1 MQSLGQSALKFAQS
15 VPVTT
20 PKKVRSAN
28 YAKLKQDWQ
37 NQVACD
43 RTLPWTSHRIALLW
57 QTWLNSRTLTAWPA
71 QSTIAELLHVT
82 PRAVREGMK
91 ALEDRGHLQCIS
103 QFRGGR
109 MSNRYRIILDGAVI
123 TGEDGTDVPVTPERV
138 FRAEGKAP
146 SPVRGASVPGR
157 AVGDCRRTPERT
169 PERTIEADRHME
181 TGVPVTAD
189 RAKGIMAEVY
199 VEERVNGGGYVQG

>member
-1 MQSLGQSALKFAQS
+1 MQSLGQSALKLAQK
-15 VPVTT
+15 VPAAA
-20 PKKVRSAN
+20 PDKVRSAN

-71 QSTIAELLHVT
+71 QSTMADMLQVT
-82 PRAVREGMK
+82 SRAVREGMK

-103 QFRGGR
+103 QYRGGR
-109 MSNRYRIILDGAVI
+109 RPNRYRIILDGAVVA
-123 TGEDGTDVPVTPERV
+123 GEGGTVVPVTTERG
-138 FRAEGKAP
+138 FRAEGNAA
-146 SPVRGASVPGR
+146 SPVRGDSVPGR
-157 AVGDCRRTPERT
+157 GEGDSRGTPERT
-169 PERTIEADRHME
+169 PERTTEADRQME

-189 RAKGIMAEVY
+189 RAKGIMAEVFGAG
-199 VEERVNGGGYVQG
+199 RVNDGGYVQG